1 MQTDEEK
8 ADAEAK
14 RLEQHHIDHIKS
26 NLSLT
31 KLAGKT
37 LAERAKLFE
46 VEFPGRKITSTH
58 LRAIYRKHG
67 IKKKKVE
74 QLKLVPNRD

>member
-1 MQTDEEK
+1 M
-8 ADAEAK
+8 
-14 RLEQHHIDHIKS
+14 
-26 NLSLT
+26 
-31 KLAGKT
+31 
-37 LAERAKLFE
+37 FE
-46 VEFPGRKITSTH
+46 VEFPGRKITVTH